1 MANFLSGL
9 WRSPEAAIL
18 DAFHHSQAIIEFS
31 LNGIILTA
39 NENFLKPLGY
49 RLEEVQGKHHH
60 ITPTVSG
67 LRAGQIAL
75 ALCHRRTRAAR

>member
-18 DAFHHSQAIIEFS
+18 DAFNHSQAIIEFS

-39 NENFLKPLGY
+39 N
-49 RLEEVQGKHHH
+49 
-60 ITPTVSG
+60 
-67 LRAGQIAL
+67 
-75 ALCHRRTRAAR
+75 